1 MNSFGLTRCRRR
13 IRVTG
18 AGTRVFAS
26 LGLATALFPQVG
38 GAQTSA
44 EVAAVLRTEPGQTRS
59 SFLQLFEAGL
69 GSAAPTFEFR
79 FGFSTGEEPVSGGFL
94 DAATVTLRDA
104 AGEFTAVIG
113 TIDRSG
119 ASWAPPTPGGLSLDL
134 SKIIPEEFP
143 FPDLEPDLFHKFGYR
158 VTVEIPE
165 PMRGRPLELYLDLFN
180 NLDPIASLGWIST
193 PVVVPEPG
201 TENLLLIG
209 LLGAA
214 GYRWRRAGR

>member
-1 MNSFGLTRCRRR
+1 MT
-13 IRVTG
+13 
-18 AGTRVFAS
+18 A
-26 LGLATALFPQVG
+26 LGLSLALFPQAA
-38 GAQTSA
+38 GAQAST

-59 SFLQLFEAGL
+59 SFLQSFEAGP
-69 GSAAPTFEFR
+69 AAGIPMFEFR
-79 FGFSTGEEPVSGGFL
+79 FGFSTDEEPVSGGFL

-104 AGEFTAVIG
+104 AGEFTAIIG

-119 ASWAPPTPGGLSLDL
+119 ASWAPPTPGGLSFDSSGIVPEALD
-134 SKIIPEEFP
+134 

-201 TENLLLIG
+201 TGNLLLIG
-209 LLGAA
+209 LVGAA